1 MNFVT
6 RKYLLT
12 CSLLLAVLATAAI
25 EAQAQL
31 KLPRPSPKAT
41 VVQTVGTTDV
51 TIIYGRPSVKDR
63 TIYGDLVPYDQVW
76 RTGANEATIISFSD
90 AVKINDQP
98 LATGRYSLHTLPG
111 KEEWTIIFNRVADQ
125 WGSYSYD
132 VKQDALRVRVRPE
145 TAPKMEQLTIAFP
158 VVNYDSAQV
167 AIHWDTLRVPFTVTV
182 DADQNALAGA
192 RTAIAAAKPDD
203 WRTPLQAA
211 AFAFERKLAPD
222 EALAWVNKSIA
233 VQEDYRNVS
242 LKARI
247 MQKRGDTAQA
257 RQLATRAI
265 TLGKAAKPQ
274 PADVSAMEKLLAELK

>member
-1 MNFVT
+1 MNFVM
-6 RKYLLT
+6 RKYVLR
-12 CSLLLAVLATAAI
+12 CSLLFVALAGVAL

-31 KLPRPSPKAT
+31 NLPRPSPKAT
-41 VVQTVGTTDV
+41 VAQTVGTTEISIV
-51 TIIYGRPSVKDR
+51 YGRPSVKGR
-63 TIYGDLVPYDQVW
+63 TIYGELVPYDQVW

-98 LATGRYSLHTLPG
+98 LAAGRYSLHTLPG
-111 KEEWTIIFNRVADQ
+111 KDEWTIIFNRTADQ
-125 WGSYSYD
+125 WGSYQYD

-145 TAPKMEQLTIAFP
+145 TAPKMEQLTFGFP

-167 AIHWDTLRVPFTVTV
+167 AMHWDTLRVPFTVAV
-182 DADQNALAGA
+182 EADQNALAGA

-211 AFAFERKLAPD
+211 MFAFDRNIATED
-222 EALAWVNKSIA
+222 ALTWVNKSIA
-233 VQEDYRNVS
+233 VQEDYRNLS

-274 PADVSAMEKLLAELK
+274 PADVSAMEKLLAEIK